1 MAAHTGGSTTTGGIS
16 TKTNVL
22 KWKTKYARKF
32 AEVGDDLC
40 FFFVLNFV
48 IFVFILSDF
57 PTIEKGLNETEF
69 DWRIQ
74 KKKV

>member
-57 PTIEKGLNETEF
+57 SYY
-69 DWRIQ
+69 
-74 KKKV
+74 